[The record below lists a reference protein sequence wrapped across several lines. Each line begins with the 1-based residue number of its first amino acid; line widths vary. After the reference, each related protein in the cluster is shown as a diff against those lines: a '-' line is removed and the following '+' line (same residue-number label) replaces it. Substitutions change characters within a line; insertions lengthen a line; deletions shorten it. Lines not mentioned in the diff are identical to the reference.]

1 MPFNDR
7 FRRRKTFPE
16 LGTNA
21 GILSTDAEILSTNA
35 GIIMTGHIPN
45 SSWDMIEDLLEDSV
59 KSNYDALTDV
69 QKIDSL
75 HNPFPKIKS
84 SEDYKTSL
92 EKAIGSIEDNWLDVF
107 FKEDKDKRG
116 RTQIESNGT
125 FWTSDVFYSS
135 MYEAARKL
143 TLLALSPQFKKDQ
156 AYLTVFDEYANR
168 LKKTLL
174 AVRKK
179 LPQEH
184 KNLWDA
190 EALLLKAYGVAEE
203 IGPSLS
209 DRSDKYEQE
218 LIASLKR
225 TKKYVAAYK
234 NFLSMPKV
242 SREKILNQYNE
253 KDHYAALA
261 IAEYILN
268 AAEIGNKQ
276 HKAEYKQL
284 KNTVKTEF
292 MGLRGIVAKIG
303 KDAVTDFDARLKKY
317 KVGFDKQHEITN

>member
-1 MPFNDR
+1 MAFNNR
-7 FRRRKTFPE
+7 FRRQENFPG
-16 LGTNA
+16 LSTNA
-21 GILSTDAEILSTNA
+21 GILSTDA
-35 GIIMTGHIPN
+35 GIIMIDYIPDT
-45 SSWDMIEDLLEDSV
+45 SCDMIEHLLEDPVESH
-59 KSNYDALTDV
+59 YDALTDV

-75 HNPFPKIKS
+75 HTPFPKIKS

-92 EKAIGSIEDNWLDVF
+92 EKAIESIEDNWSDVF
-107 FKEDKDKRG
+107 FKKDKRG

-125 FWTSDVFYSS
+125 FWSPDVFYSS

-156 AYLTVFDEYANR
+156 AYLMVFNEYANR
-168 LKKTLL
+168 LRKTLW

-203 IGPSLS
+203 IGPSPS
-209 DRSDKYEQE
+209 DRSDEYEQE

-225 TKKYVAAYK
+225 TKKYFAAYK
-234 NFLSMPKV
+234 DFLSMPEVSKEKV
-242 SREKILNQYNE
+242 LNQYNE
-253 KDHYAALA
+253 KPHYAVLA

-268 AAEIGNKQ
+268 VAEIGNKQ

-292 MGLRGIVAKIG
+292 MGLRRIVAMLG
-303 KDAVTDFDARLKKY
+303 KDAVMDFDARLKKY
-317 KVGFDKQHEITN
+317 KVGFDKQYEITN

>member
-1 MPFNDR
+1 MAFNI
-7 FRRRKTFPE
+7 RKRGITDFPE
-16 LGTNA
+16 LSGNA
-21 GILSTDAEILSTNA
+21 GILSIDA
-35 GIIMTGHIPN
+35 GITMMDYPTKT
-45 SSWDMIEDLLEDSV
+45 SCDMIEDLLEDPV

-69 QKIDSL
+69 QKINNL

-92 EKAIGSIEDNWLDVF
+92 EKAIGTIEDNWLDVF
-107 FKEDKDKRG
+107 FRENKDKRG
-116 RTQIESNGT
+116 RTQIECNEK
-125 FWTSDVFYSS
+125 FWSPDVFYLS

-156 AYLTVFDEYANR
+156 AYLTVFNEYANR
-168 LKKTLL
+168 LKKTLW

-234 NFLSMPKV
+234 DFLSMPKV

-292 MGLRGIVAKIG
+292 MDLRRIVAMLG
-303 KDAVTDFDARLKKY
+303 KDAVMDFDARLKKY